1 LQKLSDPSCRAPLAL
16 ALGNDDFRPGNRSQ
30 LKTTSFRRFVTM
42 ANAVVVQT
50 AMSFDGFMAGPEHEM
65 DWVFDYAAADSLP
78 ELYEA
83 TGAMLSGRNSYD
95 VGRRDT
101 GKPSGEPYGGAWSG
115 PMFTLT
121 HDPPPDDDATTFLS
135 GDIGDAVETAAQAAG
150 DRNLVLLGADVS
162 MQALDR
168 GLVDEL
174 QILVLPVLLGDGI
187 PLFATRRHERL
198 ELDPL
203 SVRQSGQAT
212 LLHYR
217 VKR

>member
-1 LQKLSDPSCRAPLAL
+1 MITGRVAGLNSTQA
-16 ALGNDDFRPGNRSQ
+16 
-30 LKTTSFRRFVTM
+30 SFGRFMTM

-50 AMSFDGFMAGPEHEM
+50 AMSFDGFVAGPEHAM

-78 ELYEA
+78 ELHEA
-83 TGAMLSGRNSYD
+83 TGAMLSGRHSYE

-115 PMFTLT
+115 PMFVLT
-121 HDPPPDDDATTFLS
+121 HDPPTDDETTTFLS
-135 GDIGDAVETAAQAAG
+135 GDIGDAVRTAAEAAG
-150 DRNLVLLGADVS
+150 DQNLIVLGADVS

-168 GLVDEL
+168 GLVDDL
-174 QILVLPVLLGDGI
+174 QILVLPVLLGDGVS
-187 PLFATRRHERL
+187 LFATRGRERVEL
-198 ELDPL
+198 EPI
-203 SVRQSGQAT
+203 SVRQSGPAT

>member
-1 LQKLSDPSCRAPLAL
+1 
-16 ALGNDDFRPGNRSQ
+16 
-30 LKTTSFRRFVTM
+30 M

-50 AMSFDGFMAGPEHEM
+50 AMSFDGFMAGPRHEM

-115 PMFTLT
+115 PMFVLT
-121 HDPPPDDDATTFLS
+121 HDPPPDDDGTTTFLS
-135 GDIGDAVETAAQAAG
+135 GDIGDAVHTAAETAG
-150 DRNLVLLGADVS
+150 DKNLVVLGADVS
-162 MQALDR
+162 MQALDH

-174 QILVLPVLLGDGI
+174 QLLVLPVLLGEGI
-187 PLFATRRHERL
+187 PLLASRRRERVEL
-198 ELDPL
+198 EPI

-212 LLHYR
+212 LLHYG
-217 VKR
+217 VKK